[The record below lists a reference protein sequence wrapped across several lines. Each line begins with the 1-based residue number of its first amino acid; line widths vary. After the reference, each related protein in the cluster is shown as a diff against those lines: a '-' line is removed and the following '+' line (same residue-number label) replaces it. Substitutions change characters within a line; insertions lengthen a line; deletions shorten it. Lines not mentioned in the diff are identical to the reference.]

1 MRLLLSV
8 LVGAALGFLCGTVLL
23 VGSGLSLV
31 PWSVAGIVVG
41 ALSTSRAEAVRNG
54 AAYGF
59 ALAYVFMI
67 AGYDGSAAL
76 HTRLA
81 PFLVLGAVGA
91 ACGAALAV
99 IGAAVGRGPRRSG
112 ARRLRPQRP
121 HR

>member
-81 PFLVLGAVGA
+81 PFLLFGAVGA
-91 ACGAALAV
+91 VCGAALAV